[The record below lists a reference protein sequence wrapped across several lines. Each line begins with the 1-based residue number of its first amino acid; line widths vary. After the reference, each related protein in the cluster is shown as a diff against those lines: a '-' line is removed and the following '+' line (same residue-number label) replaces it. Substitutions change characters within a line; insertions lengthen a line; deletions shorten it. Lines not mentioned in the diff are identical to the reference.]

1 MARLAAVIYD
11 LDGTLIDSRADL
23 ADSVNAMLARMD
35 LPRIEDR
42 LIHGFIGEGA
52 ERLIRRSLG
61 SQEHRYPEA
70 APIWRA
76 EYQKRLLHKTRLYP
90 GVRELL
96 AAPPELRAVLTN
108 KPGGFARQILAG
120 LGVAAAFRE
129 IAGGDEAARK
139 PDPAGVLL
147 VCERLGVR
155 REEALL
161 VGDSAVDL
169 ATARAAGISVC
180 AVTWGLGDAAALASA
195 DYLCH
200 NAAEVALLLKGLTMG
215 IIAPKPVPEPLDSS
229 ASAGERP
236 SARGAAGKE
245 RAVGETVRITAGGQE
260 LELPV
265 VVGTEGERGIEI
277 VNLRAKTGMMTL
289 DPAFMN
295 TASTESAITFLD
307 GEKGILRYRGI
318 PIEELG
324 EKSSFTET
332 AYLLIYGHLP
342 NKDELHKWEQLLTRH
357 SMIHEDM
364 KRFFD
369 GYPMTAH
376 PMAILSAMITS
387 LSSFYPYALNA
398 KADEYRDIT
407 IARLIAKMPTI
418 AAFSYKKSIG
428 HPFVYPRND
437 LNYCANFLHEMF
449 AVPAE
454 AYQSDPVAVRALN
467 LLLILHADHEQNC
480 STSTVRIVGSAQT
493 NLFAS
498 ISAGICALWGPL
510 HGGANQEVVEMLT
523 DIRKRGLSA
532 VEFIAQVKD
541 KKSGARLM
549 GFGHRVY
556 KNFDP
561 RAKIIKKACDEVLAR
576 MGIRD
581 PMLDL
586 AKELEEAALKDP
598 YFIERKLYPNVD
610 FYSGIIYR
618 ALGIP
623 TGMFTVMFALGR
635 LPGWIAHWKEMIED
649 PNTKIG
655 RPRQIYTGARETHYV
670 PIEKRA

>member
-1 MARLAAVIYD
+1 VQRRPNFLRCWHASP
-11 LDGTLIDSRADL
+11 TPTHEE
-23 ADSVNAMLARMD
+23 ARMG
-35 LPRIEDR
+35 
-42 LIHGFIGEGA
+42 LIKTGIPGA
-52 ERLIRRSLG
+52 
-61 SQEHRYPEA
+61 
-70 APIWRA
+70 
-76 EYQKRLLHKTRLYP
+76 
-90 GVRELL
+90 
-96 AAPPELRAVLTN
+96 
-108 KPGGFARQILAG
+108 
-120 LGVAAAFRE
+120 
-129 IAGGDEAARK
+129 
-139 PDPAGVLL
+139 
-147 VCERLGVR
+147 
-155 REEALL
+155 
-161 VGDSAVDL
+161 
-169 ATARAAGISVC
+169 
-180 AVTWGLGDAAALASA
+180 
-195 DYLCH
+195 
-200 NAAEVALLLKGLTMG
+200 
-215 IIAPKPVPEPLDSS
+215 PLDSF
-229 ASAGERP
+229 A
-236 SARGAAGKE
+236 AAGDRASRKESPMKE
-245 RAVGETVRITAGGQE
+245 RAVGETVRLNAGNQE
-260 LELPV
+260 LDLPV
-265 VVGTEGERGIEI
+265 VVGSEGERGIDI
-277 VNLRAKTGMMTL
+277 SNLRAKTGIVTL

-295 TASTESAITFLD
+295 TASTMSAITFLD

-324 EKSSFTET
+324 EKSSFIET

-342 NKDELHKWEQLLTRH
+342 TREEMGKWENLLTRH

-364 KRFFD
+364 RRFFD

-376 PMAILSAMITS
+376 PMAILSAMVTS

-407 IARLIAKMPTI
+407 IIRLMAKLATI

-428 HPFVYPRND
+428 HPFVYPKNNLD
-437 LNYCANFLHEMF
+437 YCANFLHMMF

-454 AYQSDPVAVRALN
+454 EYRPDPVAVRALN
-467 LLLILHADHEQNC
+467 LLLVLHADHEQNC

-523 DIRKRGLSA
+523 DIQKKGLSA
-532 VEFIAQVKD
+532 REFIGQVKD
-541 KKSGARLM
+541 KKSGIRLM

-561 RAKIIKKACDEVLAR
+561 RAKIIKKACDEVLQKL
-576 MGIRD
+576 GIRD

-586 AKELEEAALKDP
+586 AKELEEAALSDP
-598 YFIERKLYPNVD
+598 YFVERKLYPNVD

-649 PNTKIG
+649 PSTKIG
-655 RPRQIYTGARETHYV
+655 RPRQIYTGPRENHYV
-670 PIEKRA
+670 PTEKR